1 MNAKQNKLPFSA
13 CYDSAWTAF
22 RKWWIPLCLISGLLF
37 VFQLIPR
44 TVVRA
49 EGSELSEAFSTI
61 VTAAQSNDVDAML
74 SAEEQI
80 QELAWKYARKMGK
93 FTAAVFPLV
102 AVVTVLLLIYANA
115 AVNDYRKKQT
125 AGRILYISA
134 VHVLLAVIKA
144 TAMVL
149 VFPLGIY
156 LYIKWLFV
164 SFVLLEEEASI
175 GEAVR
180 RSSALTKGN
189 FFPLLGLVVLN
200 GVIQLISLPTI
211 SGIIPA
217 TGFVNTVRA
226 AAYVSLRDGFRQ
238 APAS

>member
-1 MNAKQNKLPFSA
+1 MHAKQKKLSFFA
-13 CYDSAWTAF
+13 CYESAWTAF

-44 TVVRA
+44 TVVQA
-49 EGSELSEAFSTI
+49 EKSELSAAISTI
-61 VTAAQSNDVDAML
+61 VAAAQANDVDAML
-74 SAEEQI
+74 SAEEQML
-80 QELAWKYARKMGK
+80 EVGMEYAQKMGK
-93 FTAAVFPLV
+93 FTVALFPLV

-115 AVNDYRKKQT
+115 AMNDFRKKQT
-125 AGRILYISA
+125 TGRILYISA
-134 VHVLLAVIKA
+134 VHVLLAVIKGA
-144 TAMVL
+144 AMVL

-164 SFVLLEEEASI
+164 SFVLLEEEASL
-175 GEAVR
+175 GEAIR
-180 RSSALTKGN
+180 RSAALTKGN

-200 GVIQLISLPTI
+200 GVIQLISLPTLI
-211 SGIIPA
+211 GIIPA

-238 APAS
+238 APAC

>member
-1 MNAKQNKLPFSA
+1 V
-13 CYDSAWTAF
+13 DV
-22 RKWWIPLCLISGLLF
+22 PL
-37 VFQLIPR
+37 
-44 TVVRA
+44 A
-49 EGSELSEAFSTI
+49 
-61 VTAAQSNDVDAML
+61 D
-74 SAEEQI
+74 
-80 QELAWKYARKMGK
+80 
-93 FTAAVFPLV
+93 
-102 AVVTVLLLIYANA
+102 
-115 AVNDYRKKQT
+115 
-125 AGRILYISA
+125 
-134 VHVLLAVIKA
+134 IKA

-149 VFPLGIY
+149 VFTLGIY

-211 SGIIPA
+211 IGIIPA

-238 APAS
+238 VPDS